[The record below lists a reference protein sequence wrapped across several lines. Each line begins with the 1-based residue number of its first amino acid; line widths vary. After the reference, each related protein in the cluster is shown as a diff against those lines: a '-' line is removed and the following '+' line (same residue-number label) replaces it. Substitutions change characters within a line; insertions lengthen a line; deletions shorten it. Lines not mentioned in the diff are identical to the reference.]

1 MKLNARVHGKG
12 QPLIVMHG
20 LFGMSDNWNTLG
32 KQWADELHRSVHL
45 LDMRNHGR
53 SDWDSPHT
61 YHAMSEDI
69 AQYIKENGMEKA
81 AILGHS
87 MGGKAA
93 MFFATLNPD
102 KVDKLLI
109 ADIAPKHYP
118 VHHQDI
124 IDALDYVRQSK
135 PESRNRAQ
143 ELLGEKINNDGI
155 AFFLLKSLHRRKD
168 GIYDWRFNFEQ
179 IKRDI
184 DKVGEALP
192 PPAIYEG
199 PTLFLRGNKS
209 NYITDEDVPYLDE
222 HFPDV
227 QLATIEGAGHWL
239 HAEKPKVFSENVE
252 NFLRQ

>member
-12 QPLIVMHG
+12 QPLIVIHG

-69 AQYIKENGMEKA
+69 EQYISEHGLEKV

-93 MFFATLNPD
+93 MFFATLRPE
-102 KVDKLLI
+102 KVEKLLI

-124 IDALDYVRQSK
+124 IDALGYVHEQK
-135 PESRNRAQ
+135 PTSRNRAQ
-143 ELLGEKINNDGI
+143 ELLTEKINNKGI
-155 AFFLLKSLHRRKD
+155 AFFLLKSLHRRQD

-179 IKRDI
+179 IKNDI
-184 DKVGEALP
+184 NNVGEALP
-192 PPAIYEG
+192 PPALYEG
-199 PTLFLRGNKS
+199 PTLFLRGCDS
-209 NYITDEDVPYLDE
+209 NYITDDDIPYLSD

-227 QLATIEGAGHWL
+227 RVSSIKNAGHWL
-239 HAEKPKVFSENVE
+239 HAENPNAFSSEVE
-252 NFLRQ
+252 KFMVH